1 MLRVNSALPSKGC
14 FLSGRWGET
23 VWLLEYEFCS
33 TFITD
38 PGWQEAMQR
47 ERKEEPWREECGRQ
61 RENQRWLVFLS
72 CVNIWLMSSA
82 PLTLKSPHIT
92 NGTLKLSPPPMQ
104 RERTPSQTRS
114 KTHLLFCITFV
125 SNNLSRGASPR
136 FRTQNSWCP
145 MKRLW

>member
-47 ERKEEPWREECGRQ
+47 ERKEEPWREERGRQ

-92 NGTLKLSPPPMQ
+92 NGTLKLSPHPHAERMHAISDEVKNSPSVLHYIRVKQPKQ
-104 RERTPSQTRS
+104 RRIPQ
-114 KTHLLFCITFV
+114 V
-125 SNNLSRGASPR
+125 
-136 FRTQNSWCP
+136 
-145 MKRLW
+145 

>member
-14 FLSGRWGET
+14 FHSGRWGET

-47 ERKEEPWREECGRQ
+47 ERKEEPWREERGRQ
-61 RENQRWLVFLS
+61 QENQRWLVFLS

-92 NGTLKLSPPPMQ
+92 NGTLKLRAPPHA
-104 RERTPSQTRS
+104 ERTHAISDEVKNSPSVLRYIRVKQPKQRR
-114 KTHLLFCITFV
+114 IPQV
-125 SNNLSRGASPR
+125 
-136 FRTQNSWCP
+136 
-145 MKRLW
+145 